1 MHNVLWGMSETPGR
15 IRFTGRR
22 LGTDT
27 DAVLTGELGL
37 EPEAVERLR
46 RQGVVA

>member
-1 MHNVLWGMSETPGR
+1 MSETPGR

-22 LGTDT
+22 LGADT

-37 EPEAVERLR
+37 ESESVDRLR
-46 RQGVVA
+46 QQGVVA